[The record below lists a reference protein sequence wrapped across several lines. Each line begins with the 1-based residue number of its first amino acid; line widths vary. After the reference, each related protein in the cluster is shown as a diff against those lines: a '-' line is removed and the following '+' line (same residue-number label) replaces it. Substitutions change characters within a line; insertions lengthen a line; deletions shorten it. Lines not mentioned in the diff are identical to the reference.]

1 MRDAIVM
8 WRNPRMVVL
17 SAVCAAVYAATMI
30 PFKVLVIF
38 PGLAEVRPAAV
49 FPVVF
54 SFLFGPA
61 GAWGAAFGNVVG
73 DMLGGMLGPGSIFG
87 FLANFA
93 YGYIPYK
100 LWEALYKD
108 KTVVDE
114 LKSWQEKMQGL
125 RNSVRIAG
133 LIVAAVL
140 ALGAAAML
148 VGQMKGVFNV
158 KNFIEPGTGEIGLG
172 DTAVLAIVCGSFFII
187 AAALI
192 MFFSPVRLMAVML
205 VACLA
210 CAGVLGW
217 AIELLGFFPF
227 QIFGIWI
234 LVNNFTICTL
244 LAPPLILLLY
254 PRVANSFMT
263 YGDLLEERESGPVRS
278 RIGAAMVIFSVS
290 ALFLAGILI
299 GPEQFAGLFG
309 SSSALLKGLAYSP
322 FVLALFFGLF
332 LL

>member
-1 MRDAIVM
+1 
-8 WRNPRMVVL
+8 MVVL

-73 DMLGGMLGPGSIFG
+73 DMLGGMLGPGSLFG

-114 LKSWQEKMQGL
+114 LISWQEKMQGL

-158 KNFIEPGTGEIGLG
+158 KSFIEPGTGEIGLG
-172 DTAVLAIVCGSFFII
+172 DTAVLAIVCGSSFII
-187 AAALI
+187 ALALI

-210 CAGVLGW
+210 CAGILGW

-234 LVNNFTICTL
+234 LANNFAICTL

-263 YGDLLEERESGPVRS
+263 YGDLLEERESSPVRS

-299 GPEQFAGLFG
+299 GPDQFAGLFG

-322 FVLALFFGLF
+322 FVLTLFFGLF